1 MSATNETCK
10 TYACECRLVASVCNE
25 KQRWDSDKC
34 MCECEEL
41 IDKGRCN
48 DGSILNPST
57 CERKCDKPCNAGEYL
72 DYANYKSRKKVIT

>member
-57 CERKCDKPCNAGEYL
+57 CECKCDKPCNAGEYL